1 MKAKAVLRRRFDSVF
16 GWVVAAGMTGGT
28 ALVLLNPLPGI
39 GFVDQ
44 LELVAVMAPVVWFCW
59 MVSAHPAVR
68 VYESGVRV
76 VNWFRAY
83 WVPWSALREVEV
95 TREVTLVLG
104 TGERV
109 RAAAGAFSIASALG
123 GSRVQRQLR
132 EDLERHR
139 PVAPPDGGV
148 PSRRLDLR
156 PWHLLGLAA
165 LLSLVAWAGVAQV

>member
-1 MKAKAVLRRRFDSVF
+1 MF
-16 GWVVAAGMTGGT
+16 GWAVAAGLTGGT
-28 ALVLLNPLPGI
+28 AYVLLNPLPGTE
-39 GFVDQ
+39 FVDQ
-44 LELVAVMAPVVWFCW
+44 LEFVAAMAPVVWFCW

-76 VNWFRAY
+76 VNWFRTY
-83 WVPWSALREVEV
+83 WVPWSALQEVEV
-95 TREVTLVLG
+95 TREVALVLT

-109 RAAAGAFSIASALG
+109 DVAAGAFSIASALG

-139 PVAPPDGGV
+139 PAAPPDGGE

-156 PWHLLGLAA
+156 PWHLLGLVA
-165 LLSLVAWAGVAQV
+165 LLSLVAWAGVALSGG